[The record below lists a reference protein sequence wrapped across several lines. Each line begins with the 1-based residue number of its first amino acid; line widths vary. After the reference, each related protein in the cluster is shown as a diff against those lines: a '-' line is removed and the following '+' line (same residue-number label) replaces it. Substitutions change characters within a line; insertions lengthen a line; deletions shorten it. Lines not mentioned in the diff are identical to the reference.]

1 MCPMSWGQENIR
13 MTTSSSVQGDVKD
26 RALADRGQAH
36 ISWAA
41 KDMPVLRQIRARFE
55 RDKPLQGIR
64 IAACLHVTTETANL
78 ALTLQPGRAGLV
90 PSATD
95 TLHVPDRA
103 TARPPW

>member
-36 ISWAA
+36 INWAA

-78 ALTLQPGRAGLV
+78 ALTLQAGGAGLG
-90 PSATD
+90 
-95 TLHVPDRA
+95 LC
-103 TARPPW
+103 ARHPRSTQDHLAAAP